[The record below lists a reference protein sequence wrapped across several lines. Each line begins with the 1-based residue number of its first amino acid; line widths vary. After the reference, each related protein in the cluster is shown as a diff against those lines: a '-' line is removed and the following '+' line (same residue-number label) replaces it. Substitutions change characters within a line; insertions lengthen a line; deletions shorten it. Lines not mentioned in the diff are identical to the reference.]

1 MFEKFIHMVRPGS
14 SWTHEMASIQIF
26 QRIYEEHKGVFQKY
40 GLDEQ
45 DITFIKVGLIYL
57 FTKNYYTDNYQE
69 IIFGPLDGASVSP
82 DQPWPY
88 KGRGPS
94 KAFLY
99 EIVANKSCSIDVDK
113 VCI

>member
-26 QRIYEEHKGVFQKY
+26 QQIYEKHKGVFQKY

-45 DITFIKVGLIYL
+45 DITFIKVGLMMYH
-57 FTKNYYTDNYQE
+57 FTTNYYKDHFQE
-69 IIFGPLDGASVSP
+69 IIFGPLDGASVCP

-88 KGRGPS
+88 KGRGQS
-94 KAFLY
+94 KAFLF

-113 VCI
+113 V